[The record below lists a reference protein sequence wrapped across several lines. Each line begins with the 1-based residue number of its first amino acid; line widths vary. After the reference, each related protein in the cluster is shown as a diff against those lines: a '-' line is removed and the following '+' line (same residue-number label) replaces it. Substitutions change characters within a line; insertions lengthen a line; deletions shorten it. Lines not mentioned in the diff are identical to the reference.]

1 MPDRILQLENKIHE
15 FFNFKPNGFFVD
27 IGAYDGV
34 SISNTKF
41 LEDLGWDGICVEPHP
56 NVFKKLVENR
66 KCKKVNCA
74 IWNENTEV
82 NFLSLSGYTE
92 MLSGIYESYDSRH
105 YQRVLSELQLYGGN
119 SELIKIKANT
129 FDTIVDNTN
138 IDFLSID
145 TEGSELQIL
154 EQINFEKF
162 DIKLICVE
170 NNFYENKFDDFFH
183 KKGYKLYST
192 INIDYLYAK
201 I

>member
-1 MPDRILQLENKIHE
+1 MSDRILQLENKIHE
-15 FFNFKPNGFFVD
+15 FFNFKPDGFFVD

-56 NVFKKLVENR
+56 NVFKKLIENR

-105 YQRVLSELQLYGGN
+105 HQRVLSELQLYGGN
-119 SELIKIKANT
+119 SELIKINANT
-129 FDTIVDNTN
+129 FDTIVDITN

-170 NNFYENKFDDFFH
+170 NNFHEKKFDDFFN
-183 KKGYKLYST
+183 KKGYELYSR

>member
-1 MPDRILQLENKIHE
+1 MSDINLQLENKIHE
-15 FFNFKPNGFFVD
+15 FFNFKPDGFFVD

-56 NVFKKLVENR
+56 NVFKKLIENR

-105 YQRVLSELQLYGGN
+105 HQRVLNELQLYGGN
-119 SELIKIKANT
+119 SELIKINANT
-129 FDTIVDNTN
+129 FDTLVDITN

-170 NNFYENKFDDFFH
+170 NNFHEKKFDDFFN
-183 KKGYKLYST
+183 KKGYELYSR